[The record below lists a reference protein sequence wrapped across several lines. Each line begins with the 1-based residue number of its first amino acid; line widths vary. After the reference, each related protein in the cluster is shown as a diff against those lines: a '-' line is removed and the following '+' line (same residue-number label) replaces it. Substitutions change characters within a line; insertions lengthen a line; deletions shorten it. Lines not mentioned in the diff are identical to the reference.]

1 MNLKCKC
8 NMFCILC
15 MFGILNGWI
24 GFYSCFGVDLC
35 YIIIIFFKDEII
47 LLLVDRLY
55 L

>member
-1 MNLKCKC
+1 
-8 NMFCILC
+8 

-24 GFYSCFGVDLC
+24 GFYSCFGVYLS

-47 LLLVDRLY
+47 LLLGDRLY

>member
-1 MNLKCKC
+1 
-8 NMFCILC
+8 

-47 LLLVDRLY
+47 LLLGDRLY